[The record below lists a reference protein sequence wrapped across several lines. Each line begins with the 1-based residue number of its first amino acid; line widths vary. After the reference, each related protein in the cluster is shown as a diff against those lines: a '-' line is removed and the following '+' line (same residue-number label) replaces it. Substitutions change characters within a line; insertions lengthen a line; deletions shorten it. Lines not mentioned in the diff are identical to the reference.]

1 MSKQWTDINT
11 FLRSKEGESLLD
23 DSRNL
28 GSRMIGGSKEA
39 IGEYNRLIE
48 VGRGMYDSE
57 RALGYFVDKISSNTI
72 FGRPLIQE
80 MNGGSSYK
88 LTLRPKDP
96 SINVSDD
103 DCPTVVISR
112 TTEGGL
118 TTNLSMPSLN
128 LPMFVSGNNGEVGLS
143 SAFAIGMRN
152 AANAVVKGLKYNKS
166 KQRNPNNYNDL
177 AKSIQRSIN
186 REMSAVTHYNPA
198 ISTKEQASEYN
209 KMFKIENLEGL
220 RREAIHAMSGQALLG
235 FYGNTLF
242 KRYGNRMGGNGAPRS
257 ERDFARQFEDIK
269 NAAYAF
275 SSTKELGNF
284 IKQKYPWMYS
294 NVWSGDLEN
303 LYESLYKL
311 GVRQGTKKDGA
322 IGVWSLFDMTTPGS
336 NIAPIGS
343 NKPSKNMRGY
353 QKNIMTAKH
362 ASGANLVFT
371 NEQRKLYGD
380 ALDSKKRIS
389 GTQLRPT
396 YYAGTLSQKSIQA
409 AATEMMKEDKYKNS
423 APFLVDALKGIAS
436 DGSLYAESIIEDFQN
451 EVSSTREVSGET
463 VQSELKRK
471 AKKWIEKNKD
481 SALKTIDA
489 VLNDKG
495 MEQQRNEW
503 IDDIIRHEL
512 GLDIKAP
519 KSNSKNY
526 SILDTEGKKGSRGWE
541 YDADTKS
548 YLAKIKTVYKNPTF
562 TARGMGLEDFRSVMS
577 EMYDELLGRAFEK
590 EGYSDE
596 RIYKDATDKSK
607 GLRMVIGREQG
618 KLESKNIWSTLNGIR
633 QYILDALAEKYRS
646 SSDEEGIRNSY
657 KAAFGE
663 IKGTI
668 LEKFMK
674 WDDESGTITFDNDAY
689 ERVMRQSEANVRTDG
704 SKNRKLGVTGM
715 LEELI
720 KTAVSLGVYDPGEY
734 TRRNKDGSITLLKPL
749 ITSMEIGRMSG
760 GGGIYQGD
768 FSESGAGMK
777 FSSKELY
784 SLKGTLGRLKIWDA
798 EKGGKNV
805 EGLESLSRYIQGLED
820 QMESLKA
827 PKRDK
832 DGNIIAPGY
841 GSYEKNIE
849 EDLWNFRHNIS
860 GAREDLVKKGG
871 LLLTPEDF
879 EGYSTDI
886 EYQGD
891 LVSSK
896 DKQKQLAVV
905 HMQERRKQHYNEL
918 LSTKGKDWLES
929 RGIYSEFDVPVGLST
944 GDRFY
949 TLGDKKGKDGKPQV
963 GGLGMFGV
971 TNLTESN
978 RLLDDNGNP
987 TQGIYE
993 GFNKIAQAANS
1004 TIKAILELDK
1014 SESNDL
1020 QASIYAGKVLESAQL
1035 DAKEEVTSGSIFEKM
1050 NRIKPDSSAYLL
1062 LQSMTAD
1069 AKEIFG
1075 NNERLKG
1082 RLSGDNAPDIILNK
1096 NDMRKL
1102 LGGSENTIGH
1112 LQEVLNS
1119 IYGNNEGVEKVNKS
1133 IDRKFRKAREKL
1145 LGEFAK
1151 SMEED
1156 LKGLTEEDRKKRLD
1170 EAVEGKLR
1178 KSIDKARKNALI
1190 QEIVDTTDIGNL
1202 KTFKGSAKTTG
1213 LVWRS
1218 PTLKMFDDIVGG
1230 RMVSSSRIHS
1240 GNMMMNPYLGNVIKA
1255 DYDGDRVA
1263 IFNAVLNGEYGKAQ
1277 DMLEE
1282 YFSDIYKTLQVSA
1295 GDKKEGVV
1303 AEGNVKE
1310 IDSILDKAAQKAKMA
1325 AQNTGAKGAGIYGNL
1340 LYGLSEGFKSN
1351 GLGFGSILTPGTGE
1365 GSYATAMATT
1375 LAGALYQNG
1384 INIKNLKATG
1394 GEGATLLNDVM
1405 FRISRKKTWDDYDSM
1420 KALIEVAQK
1429 GGILES
1435 GKKGVFKQEVMDK
1448 LLGSGIAGEREYYAK
1463 MASQLADRFKSEG
1476 NKEGARKLNREAEA
1490 LKSGKFSNISAELLS
1505 YIITTK
1511 DRGGISSFLDSG
1523 TTVGDIATHLY
1534 DYIQGHSDLAY
1545 RITTWNQDNESY
1557 DDAAI
1562 EGLKKLGIDIGD
1574 SKKVMKDRSSYTITD
1589 WASDAISS
1597 WGARYAD
1604 LKNRLREG
1612 KKIHSTPHGLNNLLL
1627 GPYNGDPRKSDYDD
1641 ILAKIIDDAGTVPL
1655 DSASYGLAD
1664 PKDRKE
1670 FVRYMSSTLRGS
1682 FIHSFTEL
1690 MSASLLA
1697 GKEALTQEDLI
1708 KSIQGTEEY
1717 KKLEGQ
1723 YTSFLRASGKTQR
1736 EIDDQIYQDILGGG
1750 AQASAALGRT
1760 TFSFGEYSKLRS
1772 EKQRAEYARKSG
1784 IIGAEMPLIGLS
1796 GDVLTSGR
1804 FDFSNIKDGTLF
1816 IRDLKN
1822 LGSDKLSPE
1831 SLLQTAQYLQFF
1843 RLWKENI
1850 KDVRASSA
1858 DAYFHSGDTVADAIL
1873 ENIKSQS
1880 IQMVSRD
1887 IGKEKEDFG
1896 EEEWKKVAQLEKS
1909 NIATAYR
1916 AYDAI
1921 TNADSFR
1928 GIISQ
1933 LDGGNTLREYEFN
1946 IDNPFL
1952 KGFLAR
1958 ANYGGNQELTDT
1970 EKELLT
1976 SIAEARVPVNYSM
1989 EGVFRERFNELTK
2002 LNEQRFNQDTEIESL
2017 TKKTERARLFGNE
2030 ELAKKLELQ
2039 LEELKEKKKELNLNE
2054 KIDKAAREYN
2064 SLIMESL
2071 ESDKDSIKEEAERYG
2086 YLPTTKEEIR
2096 KIKDSEG
2103 WGDETKYQAFKN
2115 QEELDEK
2122 YAKIRQLDLKEE
2134 ERADFS
2140 KYFKESLLPRYEKTQ
2155 KFMSGAL
2162 GRKEE
2167 IDFRLRSP
2175 YLTNIQRDEY
2185 EAEKESL
2192 VKSME
2197 EAERE
2202 FKKLG
2207 DEIDS
2212 ISGVVSDA
2220 KKIARES
2227 FDKIDKESD
2236 KQLKQTRE
2244 KREREKPRTDME
2256 ESLRVRKDI
2265 ESAYGVVTD
2274 RSRSIWEHIQE
2285 LGEKGLDP
2293 TARALLEQ
2301 QVKDQ
2306 RGLLELDKANLQDT
2320 LDKYKVDGKLP
2331 PEIQSILD
2339 KIVKQFSL
2347 EDNMKRNAWLAK
2359 NLKGTSSEPFSGIL
2373 GMLGNQG
2380 SMYFNRLFSGGL
2392 VMRGMGKLRQGIQMI
2407 VQQAKELD
2415 KAMTNVRIVT
2425 NDTEGETR
2433 NLITSYAKLGKE
2445 LGVATREVT
2454 QAGVEW
2460 MRQGYEVVETNK
2472 LIKASMYLSKLGMI
2486 DSTQATKNLT
2496 SAIKGFKLEA
2506 SQAMDVVDKLTSID
2520 LKAATSAG
2528 DIAEGLAQFA
2538 NLGSLAGVDIDQA
2551 AAYVATIADVT
2562 QKTGSSAGQALKTII
2577 SRYGNVKAGAYN
2589 KLNVDSESSDISENL
2604 NDVERVLSK
2613 IGISIR
2619 STNLEFKD
2627 FDEILEEVADRWNTL
2642 DNVSKRAIATAFAG
2656 VRQQEALLSL
2666 LENWDKYKD
2675 LVETSRTSRGTAE
2688 MKYDAYRDS
2697 LEASM
2702 NRLTATFEEFT
2713 NRAEINNLVKILVD
2727 LQTTMASW
2735 LDTLVKWGPTIFAA
2749 IENFRIYSGNSI
2761 VQRIG
2766 KSGAMEKF
2774 FGKVSDLWSLRK
2786 RMVESE
2792 DIDDLVF
2799 GMSRGNEKP
2808 KSKLKTQL
2816 KLGVQ
2821 GIARTLMGGET
2832 EAEKQFKKKEENEKI
2847 KSLNIEK
2854 KITEQVESRLDLA
2867 KLETKYKE
2875 DVEMSGNIERLKKG
2889 ETLNFAQLES
2899 FASKEQL
2906 SDEQLISMIKQGSVR
2921 YEDAISL
2928 LRKQGVTDE
2937 SRIQK
2942 MRDVGAT
2949 TSSVGKGGSG
2959 ANLVFGVLSYAINQL
2974 MTGLSAWTTSGT
2986 THSTDFKGMES
2997 VNSSETAHKASRAI
3011 STAFSLAVP
3020 FIGKFIGDKI
3030 GDVVAKEIDRGR
3042 DEASYRTQK
3051 ANNNLNL
3058 LTGLEGNINTIS
3070 SLASSSTKD
3079 DAAARDEA
3087 IANFLQTIYKS
3098 ENSDMREMLE
3108 DNLRDIA
3115 EELDLGN
3122 SQSLSLNNLMEQYQ
3136 KGDSKTKE
3144 RIAKALEIAQKR
3156 VQMSQQRDAR
3166 ASEEYSYQQ
3175 RVGEKKLIY
3184 NSSHGGDYSKNG
3196 IRKGDEARADLA
3208 GVGAGVATGTAVMG
3222 GVTALTAALAT
3233 SGKLALG
3240 ATAINPIAGAIVAGI
3255 GVLTSI
3261 GIGIWT
3267 GIATANAER
3276 AKAQEE
3282 ERKRQQFNSLTLHGK
3297 IDYLTQEESQIR
3309 EEIDNVDKN
3318 NVSELDRLGR
3328 KLDATI
3334 EYRKALQDQNE
3345 YLSQKNA
3352 EDNKLA
3358 LEEALI
3364 RAKDKNGNYLMD
3376 MTLGQLET
3384 MDTEDLY
3391 RIMADAVGSNLRGIS
3406 ARDGSGQL
3414 TEEFISLATSVLK
3427 EDNEIAQF
3435 LSGENMT
3442 LKEAV
3447 EKLNPDDRFER
3458 ERLENFAR
3466 ALNTDIGG
3474 LSELV
3479 SSFGSLKL
3487 SELLQGTTELA
3498 QTLSGYTDLMS
3509 SIADGQK
3516 SVSEWMGNIITQF
3529 PDLIQYMGDMPT
3541 LMSNIMDKA
3550 LQLSE
3555 RYLQVQWGE
3564 FASSKE
3570 FFNTKVKEDL
3580 LGSFSDETERG
3591 KMEALINKSGAYNMD
3606 SLISWLL
3613 GKGAKE
3619 EGADKLLEALKTV
3632 GGDTQV
3638 VSDIYKN
3645 LLSTY
3650 MDTRVKMM
3658 DKELDNLTKQRD
3670 MLQNINS
3677 QREYENKLIEA
3688 RNKLEEA
3695 QNEKRRVYRE
3705 GVGWVYEADQQKV
3718 AEAQEALE
3726 DVNREKDISSLTKQI
3741 ETLTATRD
3749 EWSNIWEEKSFYLAQ
3764 ESAKEFE
3771 KQFMGEGNTTIAE
3784 QFAKITG
3791 DGGLLSGISKS
3802 LDTITSEIIKQ
3813 RKEDLDKKLGGDK
3826 TAKEG
3831 TAASKSLTELWN
3843 DYRGAVG
3850 TEREN
3855 DALKA
3860 FTDRFKDYSNAGG
3873 DTDAWFN
3880 SLDKGEQSSI
3890 KGTASEIGSGGYDK
3904 FKVNSGKVID
3914 VSGEG
3919 FGGATAGLSYDGT
3932 GITTEEGDSI
3942 FNDMKSADKHGT
3954 PNARLWTVDSNGNII
3969 DGGLLGKLGDGFR
3982 VDPSKDGNLYEY
3994 ASRIY
3999 KDSNLKLGSKN
4010 VLIYGTKS
4018 NKWAYITDGGNSI
4031 QRASMAGVRALK
4043 ANDVFNIDQGEYK
4056 GKYKVTKSLY
4066 VTDDG
4071 LIDGNGNLYSGFD
4084 NVGSLIEKGILVPA
4098 GETDKITTEDP
4109 ISSGLGF
4116 AKGTLSKKGSG
4127 VSLVNE
4133 LGTEAIV
4140 TPSGTVTALPS
4151 GTGVVPADITRNLWE
4166 LGELAPGIMRALQM
4180 PILSGGIGNS
4190 ALAPV
4195 YDDSL
4200 SVNNI
4205 NMVVNA
4211 DGSFDADRF
4220 VQSLRDRVALTRNN
4234 RK

>member
-112 TTEGGL
+112 TTDGGL

-152 AANAVVKGLKYNKS
+152 AANAVVKGLRYNKS

-353 QKNIMTAKH
+353 QKSIMTAKH

-451 EVSSTREVSGET
+451 EISSTREVSGET

-495 MEQQRNEW
+495 MEQQRNKW

-590 EGYSDE
+590 EGYSKK
-596 RIYKDATDKSK
+596 RVYKNATDASN

-633 QYILDALAEKYRS
+633 QYILDALAERHRS

-657 KAAFGE
+657 KDAFGE

-689 ERVMRQSEANVRTDG
+689 ERVMRQSEANVRADG

-1303 AEGNVKE
+1303 AEGNIKE

-1435 GKKGVFKQEVMDK
+1435 GKKGVFKQEVMGK
-1448 LLGSGIAGEREYYAK
+1448 LLGSGIPGEREYYAK

-1476 NKEGARKLNREAEA
+1476 NKEGARKLNREAKA
-1490 LKSGKFSNISAELLS
+1490 LKSGEFSNISAELLS

-1627 GPYNGDPRKSDYDD
+1627 GPYNGDPRKSDYDY
-1641 ILAKIIDDAGTVPL
+1641 ILAKIIKDSGTVPL

-1723 YTSFLRASGKTQR
+1723 YTSFLRASGKTQG

-1760 TFSFGEYSKLRS
+1760 TFSFGEYGKLRS

-1873 ENIKSQS
+1873 ENIKNQS

-1887 IGKEKEDFG
+1887 IRKKKEDFG

-2017 TKKTERARLFGNE
+2017 TKKTDRARLFGNE

-2039 LEELKEKKKELNLNE
+2039 LEELKEKKKELNLDE
-2054 KIDKAAREYN
+2054 KIDKATREYN
-2064 SLIMESL
+2064 SLITESL
-2071 ESDKDSIKEEAERYG
+2071 ESDKNSIKEEAERYG

-2122 YAKIRQLDLKEE
+2122 YAKIRQLGLKEE
-2134 ERADFS
+2134 EREDFS

-2167 IDFRLRSP
+2167 IDFRLKSP

-2197 EAERE
+2197 EAEKE
-2202 FKKLG
+2202 FKRLG

-2236 KQLKQTRE
+2236 KQLQQARE

-2392 VMRGMGKLRQGIQMI
+2392 VMRGMGKLRQEIQRI
-2407 VQQAKELD
+2407 VQQARELD

-2445 LGVATREVT
+2445 LGVTTREVT

-2627 FDEILEEVADRWNTL
+2627 FDEILEEVADRWDTL

-2666 LENWDKYKD
+2666 LQNWDKYKD
-2675 LVETSRTSRGTAE
+2675 LLETSRTSSGTAE
-2688 MKYDAYRDS
+2688 MKYNAYRDS

-2713 NRAEINNLVKILVD
+2713 NRAEINNLIKILVD

-2735 LDTLVKWGPTIFAA
+2735 LDWIVKNVPA
-2749 IENFRIYSGNSI
+2749 IVLSLNNLKIYSGNSALERMAHSKMGSNLLNKASEAWDLR
-2761 VQRIG
+2761 QR
-2766 KSGAMEKF
+2766 MD
-2774 FGKVSDLWSLRK
+2774 GKVKGSITGVSRVLFGGRTKKEREFLK
-2786 RMVESE
+2786 KE
-2792 DIDDLVF
+2792 DEERIKAL
-2799 GMSRGNEKP
+2799 GNEK
-2808 KSKLKTQL
+2808 KMVEDMTKEAKIQN
-2816 KLGVQ
+2816 
-2821 GIARTLMGGET
+2821 TLAKDDTNE
-2832 EAEKQFKKKEENEKI
+2832 KKKVNALAAEE
-2847 KSLNIEK
+2847 
-2854 KITEQVESRLDLA
+2854 A
-2867 KLETKYKE
+2867 
-2875 DVEMSGNIERLKKG
+2875 LKKG
-2889 ETLNFAQLES
+2889 EMLDYAQLETL
-2899 FASKEQL
+2899 AGKKQL
-2906 SDEQLISMIKQGSVR
+2906 SDEQLISMIRQGNVDK
-2921 YEDAISL
+2921 EDAVKL
-2928 LRKQGVTDE
+2928 LKSQGVTDE
-2937 SRIQK
+2937 ARIKK
-2942 MRDVGAT
+2942 MRDAGVEAE
-2949 TSSVGKGGSG
+2949 SKRNAWGS
-2959 ANLVFGVLSYAINQL
+2959 AALKMASYATNQL
-2974 MTGLSAWTTSGT
+2974 MTGLSAWSTSGT

-2997 VNSSETAHKASRAI
+2997 VNSSETAHKSARAI
-3011 STAFSLAVP
+3011 STAWSIAVP
-3020 FIGKFIGDKI
+3020 LMGKYIGDWL
-3030 GDVVAKEIDRGR
+3030 GDKLAKEIDRDR
-3042 DEASYRTQK
+3042 DEATYRSQK
-3051 ANNNLNL
+3051 ANNNLDL
-3058 LTGLEGNINTIS
+3058 LSSIGTNINTIS
-3070 SLASSSTKD
+3070 SLASSSTND

-3087 IANFLQTIYKS
+3087 ISNFLQTMYKF
-3098 ENSDMREMLE
+3098 ENTDMRELLE
-3108 DNLRDIA
+3108 SKLGEVIDELEFGNL
-3115 EELDLGN
+3115 
-3122 SQSLSLNNLMEQYQ
+3122 QSTSLNSLMEQYQ
-3136 KGDSKTKE
+3136 KGNSEMRE
-3144 RIAKALEIAQKR
+3144 RIAKALEIAQKKA
-3156 VQMSQQRDAR
+3156 QMSQQRDAR
-3166 ASEEYSYQQ
+3166 ASEEYSYQ
-3175 RVGEKKLIY
+3175 RRIGDKRLAY
-3184 NSSHGGDYSKNG
+3184 NASKGGDYSTNG
-3196 IRKGDEARADLA
+3196 ISYFDEMSANATGI
-3208 GVGAGVATGTAVMG
+3208 GVGSAVAGTMGAGLAFTGKLAAASFAAHPVAGGIVAALGTLISIGAGIWAGVA
-3222 GVTALTAALAT
+3222 AADA
-3233 SGKLALG
+3233 AR
-3240 ATAINPIAGAIVAGI
+3240 
-3255 GVLTSI
+3255 
-3261 GIGIWT
+3261 
-3267 GIATANAER
+3267 AE
-3276 AKAQEE
+3276 AQEQ
-3282 ERKRQQFNSLTLHGK
+3282 ERKREEFNSKTTHGK
-3297 IDYLTQEESQIR
+3297 IDYLTQEEGRIR
-3309 EEIDNVDKN
+3309 KEIDKVDKN
-3318 NVSELDRLGR
+3318 NIS
-3328 KLDATI
+3328 KLDELNKQLEATI
-3334 EYRKALQDQNE
+3334 QYRKSLEDYNE

-3358 LEEALI
+3358 LEEALLKA
-3364 RAKDKNGNYLMD
+3364 RDKNGNYLMD
-3376 MTLGQLET
+3376 MSVGQLGT
-3384 MDTEDLY
+3384 MDTEELY
-3391 RIMADAVGSNLRGIS
+3391 RIMADTVGNNLKGMRARGS
-3406 ARDGSGQL
+3406 DGQL
-3414 TEEFISLATSVLK
+3414 TEEFITLATSVLK
-3427 EDNEIAQF
+3427 EDNDIAQF
-3435 LSGENMT
+3435 LSGKNMT
-3442 LKEAV
+3442 LGEAV

-3466 ALNTDIGG
+3466 ALNTDIDG

-3479 SSFGSLKL
+3479 SSFGKLTL
-3487 SELLQGTTELA
+3487 SELLQGTSELTD
-3498 QTLSGYTDLMS
+3498 TLSGYVDLMS
-3509 SIADGQK
+3509 SVTDGQESISK
-3516 SVSEWMGNIITQF
+3516 WMEKIIGQF
-3529 PDLIQYMGDMPT
+3529 PELTQYMGDMPT

-3550 LQLSE
+3550 SQLSE
-3555 RYLQVQWGE
+3555 HYLQVQWGE
-3564 FASSKE
+3564 LATSKE
-3570 FFNTKVKEDL
+3570 FYDTKVKSGL
-3580 LGSFSDETERG
+3580 LDSFSDENEKRR
-3591 KMEALINKSGAYNMD
+3591 MEELINKSGAYNMD
-3606 SLISWLL
+3606 TLMKWLM

-3619 EGADKLLEALKTV
+3619 EGAGKLLEALQTV

-3670 MLQNINS
+3670 MLQDINS

-3695 QNEKRRVYRE
+3695 QNEKRRVYRA

-3791 DGGLLSGISKS
+3791 DGGLLNGISKS
-3802 LDTITSEIIKQ
+3802 LDSITAEIIKQ
-3813 RKEDLDKKLGGDK
+3813 RKSDLDKKLGGDK

-3855 DALKA
+3855 DALRA
-3860 FTDRFKDYSNAGG
+3860 FTDRFKDYSSAGG
-3873 DTDAWFN
+3873 DTDAWYDSLSDEEKVVGGNN
-3880 SLDKGEQSSI
+3880 SK
-3890 KGTASEIGSGGYDK
+3890 TAKEIGEGGYDRYK
-3904 FKVNSGKVID
+3904 NNTPVTFSMEATVGRGDNTSKKGFTAETD
-3914 VSGEG
+3914 FGEG
-3919 FGGATAGLSYDGT
+3919 LS
-3932 GITTEEGDSI
+3932 GDDALQI
-3942 FNDMKSADKHGT
+3942 FEDMKRSQNHSVLHSGDAMIWNVRDGK
-3954 PNARLWTVDSNGNII
+3954 AVDGMSFNRIAKAYKITDEKDLFEYVKGLYAKNYGGSDDII
-3969 DGGLLGKLGDGFR
+3969 IGGIK
-3982 VDPSKDGNLYEY
+3982 SK
-3994 ASRIY
+3994 
-3999 KDSNLKLGSKN
+3999 
-4010 VLIYGTKS
+4010 
-4018 NKWAYITDGGNSI
+4018 KWAYIKNRGSEFYKASPVDVKPVGNELNSYALIGDNLDLPGSLIGKEMAGKYRYKKNLYMKNESTFFDDNGNYYTKDGNSI
-4031 QRASMAGVRALK
+4031 RALQSFYKALMDAGVIVPADK
-4043 ANDVFNIDQGEYK
+4043 YAK
-4056 GKYKVTKSLY
+4056 G
-4066 VTDDG
+4066 
-4071 LIDGNGNLYSGFD
+4071 I
-4084 NVGSLIEKGILVPA
+4084 IEKG
-4098 GETDKITTEDP
+4098 
-4109 ISSGLGF
+4109 
-4116 AKGTLSKKGSG
+4116 GSG
-4127 VSLVNE
+4127 ISLINE

-4151 GTGVVPADITRNLWE
+4151 RTGVVPADITRNLWE

-4180 PILSGGIGNS
+4180 PILSGGVGNS
-4190 ALAPV
+4190 ALSPV